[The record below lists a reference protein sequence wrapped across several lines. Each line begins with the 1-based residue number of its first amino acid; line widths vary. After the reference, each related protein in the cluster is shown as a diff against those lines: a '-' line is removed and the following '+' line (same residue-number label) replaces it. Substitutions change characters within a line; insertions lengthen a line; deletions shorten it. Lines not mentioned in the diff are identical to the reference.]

1 MLAWAAQL
9 VWHDDSGRADYRGM
23 KKNLPTACPAAFA
36 HAQYAQFEEYWVEV
50 IGKALRKAR
59 PTS

>member
-1 MLAWAAQL
+1 MAMMTAEEQII
-9 VWHDDSGRADYRGM
+9 SEM
-23 KKNLPTACPAAFA
+23 KKNPPTACPATFA

-59 PTS
+59 PIN